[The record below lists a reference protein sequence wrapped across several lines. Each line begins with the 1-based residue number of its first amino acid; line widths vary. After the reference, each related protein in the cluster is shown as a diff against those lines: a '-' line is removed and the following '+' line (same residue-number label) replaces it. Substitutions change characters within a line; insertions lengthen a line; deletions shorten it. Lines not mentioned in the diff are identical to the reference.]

1 MEIVTI
7 SMRKLFAQLGEAN
20 DDLSISRF
28 IQNHGKLAGGTHVH
42 EAPCWTAAQADFLKE
57 ALAADAAWAPVV
69 DELNTRLHCPDT
81 A

>member
-1 MEIVTI
+1 MEMISI
-7 SMRKLFAQLGEAN
+7 SMRKLFAQLGEVN

-28 IQNHGKLAGGTHVH
+28 IQTHGKLAGDMHLH
-42 EAPCWTAAQADFLKE
+42 EASCWTAAQSDFLKE

-81 A
+81 E